1 MHIKR
6 ISKFLVLD
14 IHQVAFWFKPASLR
28 QNQLIKTMKKE
39 FFAASIVMLT
49 LASCG
54 GETAPTSAPTAVS
67 APSVMKGDA
76 TLTIDATSSKLLW
89 KGEMLGLY
97 SHNGQINFTS
107 GKVNLKDGKIISGEA
122 VIDMNSIKPLDDAYE
137 ATGQKTKEGLV
148 GHLSSPDF
156 FDIANN
162 PTASFAI
169 TSISGN
175 SGKGNLTLRSTTLE
189 ETIQDIV
196 ITPQGESVKINGS
209 VTFDR
214 TKYGVKFAMPV
225 KEKVLSN
232 DIIMNFEIVAKK

>member
-1 MHIKR
+1 M
-6 ISKFLVLD
+6 LD
-14 IHQVAFWFKPASLR
+14 IYQVALCELPSSLPL
-28 QNQLIKTMKKE
+28 NQLKKTMKKI
-39 FFAASIVMLT
+39 FFAASIAMLT

-54 GETAPTSAPTAVS
+54 GDTTPAAAPAVNT
-67 APSVMKGDA
+67 APSVLKGDA
-76 TLTIDATSSKLLW
+76 ALTVDVASSKLLW

-107 GKVNLKDGKIISGEA
+107 GKVNLKDGKIVSGD
-122 VIDMNSIKPLDDAYE
+122 VIIDMNSIKPLDESYE

-162 PTASFAI
+162 PTANFAI
-169 TSISGN
+169 TSITGN
-175 SGKGNLTLRSTTLE
+175 SGKGNLTLRGTTLE

-196 ITPQGESVKINGS
+196 VTPQGESVKINGS

-232 DIIMNFEIVAKK
+232 DIIINFEIVAKK

>member
-1 MHIKR
+1 
-6 ISKFLVLD
+6 LLD
-14 IHQVAFWFKPASLR
+14 INQVALLELPSSLR
-28 QNQLIKTMKKE
+28 PNQLIKTMKKI
-39 FFAASIVMLT
+39 FFAASIAMLT

-54 GETAPTSAPTAVS
+54 GDTTPVTAPVVDT
-67 APSVMKGDA
+67 APSVLKGDA
-76 TLTIDATSSKLLW
+76 ALTVDVASSKLLW

-107 GKVNLKDGKIISGEA
+107 GKVNLKDGKIVSGDV

-169 TSISGN
+169 TSITGN
-175 SGKGNLTLRSTTLE
+175 TGKGNLTLRGTTLE

-196 ITPQGESVKINGS
+196 ITPQGETVKINGS

-232 DIIMNFEIVAKK
+232 DIIINFEIVAKK